1 MIITKTPYRI
11 SFFGGGSDYEEWF
24 KINENYGEVIST
36 TIDKNIYIKT
46 LKSGEDCLEYL
57 KINNTDIIFMD
68 EYMTP
73 GELLGSETVS
83 MIRKLNYN
91 VKIIHYSTNSSIEDT
106 KKYLNA
112 GSDLVL
118 KKPYPI
124 KTIDNIIYN
133 LMNNK

>member
-1 MIITKTPYRI
+1 MNSNNTSNTIHILI
-11 SFFGGGSDYEEWF
+11 VDD
-24 KINENYGEVIST
+24 T
-36 TIDKNIYIKT
+36 TLNRTVLEKQLYKYILRYKNIYIKT

-57 KINNTDIIFMD
+57 KINNADIIFMD
-68 EYMTP
+68 EYMAP
-73 GELLGSETVS
+73 DELLGSETVS

-118 KKPYPI
+118 KKSHPI

-133 LMNNK
+133 LLNTL

>member
-1 MIITKTPYRI
+1 MNTNNTSNTIHILIVDDTTLNRTVLEKQLYKYI
-11 SFFGGGSDYEEWF
+11 SSY
-24 KINENYGEVIST
+24 
-36 TIDKNIYIKT
+36 KNIYIKT

-57 KINNTDIIFMD
+57 KINNVDIIFMD

-73 GELLGSETVS
+73 GELLGSETVIE
-83 MIRKLNYN
+83 IRKLNYN
-91 VKIIHYSTNSSIEDT
+91 IKIIHYSTNSSIEDT
-106 KKYLNA
+106 QKYLNA

-133 LMNNK
+133 LLNTL